1 MKSELNGCKTNET
14 EGFQPRTSLYINI
27 LVFFNIII
35 YMHAYIDVYIYGTS
49 MNISRSKGHLLTS
62 SSASQVEPPT
72 IHGAVGDAPGGP
84 LEPWWFSRGP
94 CGSL

>member
-35 YMHAYIDVYIYGTS
+35 YMHAYIDVYIY
-49 MNISRSKGHLLTS
+49 MEH
-62 SSASQVEPPT
+62 Q
-72 IHGAVGDAPGGP
+72 
-84 LEPWWFSRGP
+84 
-94 CGSL
+94 